1 VKIPLSAEHAYV
13 INCSPTQITAADRNS
28 RDESISALKEAIKA
42 KKAPHFNHFPADN
55 LRLWRA
61 NNIPDNE
68 NELIEQL
75 TSEHSVELLATK
87 KISKYFSDGNKPLN
101 ECIHVIIEV
110 PLVLGN

>member
-1 VKIPLSAEHAYV
+1 MSIKLFCLEKGKTPAQHAFEV
-13 INCSPTQITAADRNS
+13 QIG

-61 NNIPDNE
+61 NNISDNG
-68 NELIEQL
+68 NEPIEQL
-75 TSEHSVELLATK
+75 TSEYNVELLATK
-87 KISKYFSDGNKPLN
+87 KISKYFSDGNEPLN

>member
-1 VKIPLSAEHAYV
+1 MSIKLFCLEKGKTPAQHAFEV
-13 INCSPTQITAADRNS
+13 QIG

-75 TSEHSVELLATK
+75 TSEDSVELPATK
-87 KISKYFSDGNKPLN
+87 KISKYFSDGNEPLD
-101 ECIHVIIEV
+101 EHIHVIVEV
-110 PLVLGN
+110 PTGN